1 MSNLLIDNRKITD
14 GIIATPGTN
23 TNTWYCREPNDSFSI
38 NGAFNGAES
47 VFDWVLTKS
56 TNSKY
61 IKSGVLRVSAS
72 KKSAVIL
79 FDTAFPSTDYF
90 VFFSSTAN
98 VNMFFVDKKIN
109 RFVINASWNVGSEIT
124 WIAFHKEFAKKTGI
138 NNPGSIFL
146 GSRTFGA
153 PLADIVLPG
162 GSTLETLD
170 ITDDSYANMT
180 SWYHNEYIIKPTAYM
195 DSIQQLPNLDEYS
208 TILTASSNIN
218 IFWCEKAKDRVK
230 IATSYPKQCII
241 DYLLIKKGIDWWDEF

>member
-1 MSNLLIDNRKITD
+1 MSNLLIDNRKIID
-14 GIIATPGTN
+14 GIIATPGSN
-23 TNTWYCREPNDSFSI
+23 TNTWYCREPNNSFSI

-47 VFDWVLTKS
+47 IFDWVLTKT

-61 IKSGVLRVSAS
+61 IKSGVMRISAA

-90 VFFSSTAN
+90 VFFSSNAN
-98 VNMFFVDKKIN
+98 VKMFYVDKKIN

-153 PLADIVLPG
+153 PIPDIILPD
-162 GSTLETLD
+162 GSILETLD
-170 ITDDSYANMT
+170 IKNDAYANMT
-180 SWYHNEYIIKPTAYM
+180 SWYHNEYIIKPTAFM
-195 DSIQQLPNLDEYS
+195 DGIQQTPNLTDYS
-208 TILTASSNIN
+208 VILTPSSNIN
-218 IFWCEKAKDRVK
+218 MFWCEKATDRVK